1 MKISAIL
8 PPAQILLDVPV
19 DAKDDVLRHIAQT
32 LEQLNLASDSAE
44 VHDAL
49 AKREKM
55 MSTGIGGGLG
65 IPHALTPAVDQLCLL
80 LIRPRNPIPFDA
92 LDGRPVSL
100 VFGLLVP
107 ENETTLHLRA
117 LAAISGLCKKS
128 GFLEGVFGAE
138 DADGL
143 WNRIKEVEGRED
155 VPG

>member
-19 DAKDDVLRHIAQT
+19 DAKDDVLRYIARR
-32 LEQLNLASDSAE
+32 LEQLDLASDSAE
-44 VHDAL
+44 VYDAL
-49 AKREKM
+49 AKREMM

-65 IPHALTPAVDQLCLL
+65 IPHALTPAVEQLCLL
-80 LIRPRNPIPFDA
+80 LVRPRNPIPFDA
-92 LDGRPVSL
+92 LDGQPVSV

-117 LAAISGLCKKS
+117 LAAISGLCKKP
-128 GFLEGVFGAE
+128 GFLKGVFGAE
-138 DADGL
+138 DADRL
-143 WNRIKEVEGRED
+143 WSRIKEVESRAD